1 MLKGDLFIEKRRC
14 IIEFKAEVLF
24 LSYLCSSENTW
35 FPISQT
41 SRKKRTLYPGFKK
54 KQKKIM
60 YRKLSLLLFF
70 IFIYNSTF
78 SQEKYEDS
86 IKKVIEKDFV
96 NLKAIDFKN
105 LVPFE
110 TEKGM
115 GYLNSKNNKIV
126 VLPNYYK
133 LDFAKPNLR
142 GNYNDIA
149 YFEINNK
156 TKKMEVFLQ
165 NWQIFEDSS
174 TKYPIKKSYS
184 KGFYVVNN
192 SIFSFSDS
200 YTYCP
205 YLFKY
210 KNEDFAIAI
219 KDNKY
224 AVIKPNGET
233 LKNLDFEYSHLDLI
247 NIGNDNI
254 WFKYKTVG
262 EEQGFINMDG
272 EKSLINHV
280 ISNSRSQT
288 EGYFSFIDT
297 EHSTKIKYYGY
308 SIESNDELY
317 GVLDLLKMNWVIKPQ
332 KVFKID
338 EINYAT
344 DKDLGEKYDLEDR
357 KKIKFYFLVRDEKK
371 EIPYY
376 IDDKL
381 QKYVPKK

>member
-1 MLKGDLFIEKRRC
+1 M
-14 IIEFKAEVLF
+14 EFKAEVPF
-24 LSYLCSSENTW
+24 LSYLCLVEKHSV
-35 FPISQT
+35 FMAY
-41 SRKKRTLYPGFKK
+41 KRPETRERYILFKK
-54 KQKKIM
+54 NKKKIM

-86 IKKVIEKDFV
+86 IKKVIEKDFI
-96 NLKAIDFKN
+96 NLKAMDFKN
-105 LVPFE
+105 LVPYE

-115 GYLNSKNNKIV
+115 GYLNSKNNKIA

-156 TKKMEVFLQ
+156 TKEMEVFLQ
-165 NWQIFEDSS
+165 NWQIFEDSP
-174 TKYPIKKSYS
+174 TKNPIKKSYS

-210 KNEDFAIAI
+210 KNEDFAVAI
-219 KDNKY
+219 KDDKY
-224 AVIKPNGET
+224 AVIKANGEI

-262 EEQGFINMDG
+262 GEQGFINMDG
-272 EKSLINHV
+272 EKKLINDV

-297 EHSTKIKYYGY
+297 EHSIKRKYYGY
-308 SIESNDELY
+308 SIESNEELY
-317 GVLDLLKMNWVIKPQ
+317 GVLDLLTMNWLIKPQ
-332 KVFKID
+332 KIFKID

-357 KKIKFYFLVRDEKK
+357 KKLKFYFLVRDEKK
-371 EIPYY
+371 EISYY

-381 QKYVPKK
+381 KKYLPKK